1 MASVWKLP
9 VIYLCENNQYGM
21 SSSVH
26 RGMNAAS

>member
-21 SSSVH
+21 SS
-26 RGMNAAS
+26 RCNDAMNAAR